1 MHSVDWNKI
10 IEFITYDPTRPL
22 LFNSARF
29 LLLFLVAYGI
39 FLLLRK
45 RIFARTLYLFLFSI
59 YFYYLSSGVYFWLL
73 LLSTLINFGLG
84 HALHKSKAGTN
95 RRLLITL
102 SVVYNLGVLAYF
114 KYTNF
119 FIGTFNE
126 LGGTAWSFRNI
137 FLPIG
142 ISFYT
147 FQVMS
152 YTIDIYRQKIPSLSE
167 GVNGFGEWA
176 RALIDFGFF
185 VSFFPQLVA
194 GPIVR
199 AADFIPQIRQ
209 PLQLSREQMG
219 QAFLLIIGGLFKKA
233 VISDYISV
241 NFVDRVFDNPGLYS
255 GLENLL
261 AAYGYAIQIYCDF
274 SGYSDMAIGL
284 ALLMGFQLPENFRT
298 PYQSASIQDFW
309 RRWHISLSSWL
320 RDYLYISLGGNRR
333 GKLRT
338 YVNLM
343 ITMLL
348 GGLWHGASW
357 VFVVWGGLHGLAL
370 TVDRLFSNTK
380 SWWKKPIVRIG
391 AVWLL
396 ILLII
401 QGFLFWRLGSGQI
414 DPFLYEQMT
423 GANGVLGLIWLI
435 TVSMALAG
443 DWLIGRMA
451 QPKTG
456 AAWSNFFSVLMVF
469 HFVTLCWVFFRSGAA
484 ANTFSPTE
492 ITYAMLGQIGSNF
505 SLELAS
511 EIISGYGGV
520 MAFIGLGLLLHF
532 LPRSIDLSVEKIF
545 IRLPAIGQA
554 FILFLVIWIVIQTA
568 SADVVPFIYFQF

>member
-1 MHSVDWNKI
+1 MGSIDWSKI
-10 IEFITYDPTRPL
+10 AEFFIYDQGEPL

-29 LLLFLVAYGI
+29 LALFLIAYGI
-39 FLLLRK
+39 FLGLRR
-45 RIFARTLYLFLFSI
+45 RIFARTLYLFLFSV
-59 YFYYLSSGVYFWLL
+59 YFYYLSSGFYFGLL
-73 LLSTLINFGLG
+73 LLSTLVNFGLG
-84 HALHKSKAGTN
+84 HILENTAEKWPRKLW
-95 RRLLITL
+95 ITL
-102 SVVYNLGVLAYF
+102 SVVFNLGILAYF

-119 FIGTFNE
+119 FID
-126 LGGTAWSFRNI
+126 TANQLSGNAWDFQRI
-137 FLPIG
+137 FLPVG

-152 YTIDIYRQKIPSLSE
+152 YTIDIYRRKIRSLSA
-167 GVNGFGEWA
+167 GVENATQGF
-176 RALIDFGFF
+176 RALIDFAFF

-199 AADFIPQIRQ
+199 AADFLPQIRQ
-209 PLQLSREQMG
+209 PLSLNREQMG

-320 RDYLYISLGGNRR
+320 RDYLYISLGGNRK
-333 GKLRT
+333 GSFRT

-357 VFVVWGGLHGLAL
+357 VFVIWGGLHGMALA
-370 TVDRLFSNTK
+370 VDRFLSNEK
-380 SWWKKPIVRIG
+380 GWWRKLIIRAG
-391 AVWLL
+391 GVWLL
-396 ILLII
+396 VLLII
-401 QGFLFWRLGSGQI
+401 QGVLYWRWQADQI
-414 DPFLYEQMT
+414 DVFTYEQMSA
-423 GANGVLGLIWLI
+423 ANQHLLLIWLGI
-435 TVSMALAG
+435 MAVGLLG
-443 DWLIGRMA
+443 DFLLNRFLPSENR
-451 QPKTG
+451 QR
-456 AAWSNFFSVLMVF
+456 WSKAFSILLVF
-469 HFVTLCWVFFRSGAA
+469 HFVCLCWIFFRSGAA
-484 ANTFSPTE
+484 ANTLSPTE
-492 ITYAMLGQIGSNF
+492 ITYAVLGQIGS
-505 SLELAS
+505 SLNWQLAR
-511 EIISGYGGV
+511 EIVSGYSGV
-520 MAFIGLGLLLHF
+520 VGLIALGFLLHF
-532 LPRSIDLSVEKIF
+532 LPKQLDLTVEKVF
-545 IRLPAIGQA
+545 IRMPAIVQA
-554 FILFLVIWIVIQTA
+554 FVLFVVIWIVIQTA
-568 SADVVPFIYFQF
+568 SAEVVPFIYFQF

>member
-1 MHSVDWNKI
+1 MNSVDWSKI
-10 IEFITYDPTRPL
+10 IEFITYDPSRPL

-29 LLLFLVAYGI
+29 FLLFLIAYGI

-73 LLSTLINFGLG
+73 LVSTLINFGIG
-84 HALHKSKAGTN
+84 HALHRETSDGSRK
-95 RRLLITL
+95 LLITL
-102 SVVYNLGVLAYF
+102 SVIYNLGVLAYF

-119 FIGTFNE
+119 FIGTVNE
-126 LGGTAWSFRNI
+126 LGGTTWSFRHI
-137 FLPIG
+137 FLPVG

-152 YTIDIYRQKIPSLSE
+152 YTIDIYRRKISSLSE
-167 GVNGFGEWA
+167 GVADFREWC

-209 PLQLSREQMG
+209 PLQLNRDQMG

-261 AAYGYAIQIYCDF
+261 AAYGYAVQIYCDF

-284 ALLMGFQLPENFRT
+284 ALLMGFRLPENFRT
-298 PYQSASIQDFW
+298 PYQSATIQDFW

-320 RDYLYISLGGNRR
+320 RDYLYISLGGNRK
-333 GKLRT
+333 GKVLT

-357 VFVVWGGLHGLAL
+357 VFVIWGGLHGLAL
-370 TVDRLFSNTK
+370 AVDRLFSETRQWL
-380 SWWKKPIVRIG
+380 SKPVVRIG
-391 AVWLL
+391 GIWLL

-401 QGFLFWRLGSGQI
+401 QAVLFWRLNSGQI
-414 DPFLYEQMT
+414 DPFLYEQMSR
-423 GANGVLGLIWLI
+423 ANGTLGLIWLI
-435 TVSMALAG
+435 AMVLAVGG
-443 DWLIGRMA
+443 DWLLGKIISA
-451 QPKTG
+451 KAG
-456 AAWSNFFSVLMVF
+456 AKWSKFFSVLMVF
-469 HFVTLCWVFFRSGAA
+469 HFVSLCWVFFRSGAA

-492 ITYAMLGQIGSNF
+492 ITYAMLGQIGSSF
-505 SLELAS
+505 SLELAR
-511 EIISGYGGV
+511 EIITGYSGV
-520 MAFIGLGLLLHF
+520 MLLIGLGFFLHF
-532 LPRSIDLSVEKIF
+532 LPRSVDLMAEKLF
-545 IRLPAIGQA
+545 LRLPAVGQA